1 MLKEYKIGDKVLLR
15 KGSDFYDLAPG
26 KIGVIVELRY
36 HERGFNDPE
45 EYYYQVDFGVNNSN
59 CYRYI
64 DIISAIDDEK
74 VKLVN
79 HYEIGDRVAV
89 INESHG
95 WGEVEK
101 GDIGTVTQII
111 SHSLLASFPNQSDWE
126 GTFDCFVKVNA
137 MKENEKIQE
146 VESISIKL
154 NKSKKVNR
162 LSIN

>member
-1 MLKEYKIGDKVLLR
+1 MLKEYKIGV
-15 KGSDFYDLAPG
+15 
-26 KIGVIVELRY
+26 VVELRF
-36 HERGFNDPE
+36 HEKGFNNPE
-45 EYYYQVDFGVNNSN
+45 EYYYQVEFSDSNSN

-79 HYEIGDRVAV
+79 HYEIGDKVEV

-95 WGEVEK
+95 WGKVEK
-101 GDIGTVTQII
+101 GDIGTVTKII
-111 SHSLLASFPNQSDWE
+111 QYGLLVSFQNQSGWE

-137 MKENEKIQE
+137 MKENGKIQE